1 MGLELSKNRASE
13 FGVGGSQG
21 SFGDLG
27 THEL

>member
-1 MGLELSKNRASE
+1 MALDLSKNRGSE
-13 FGVGGSQG
+13 FGVDGSQG